1 MSRQINSLTQ
11 RFISTGDRKINGDE
25 ARKLISSAK
34 DGGRVTDKERDALA
48 AALTQHADKFTVD
61 GRKVLEDF
69 LGIAQP
75 GTPAADVAPAAGAG
89 DVLGIFQAAQPAA
102 GQIEPELKAA
112 RLTADG
118 ELPPGT
124 ANLQPLPGYRQ
135 VFLTADGAFAADLN
149 QQGPQTLAAQGD
161 GLFRAAS
168 VIDDFKTNLFTAG
181 GVSLDTKRN
190 VFANLVDTL
199 EHVPAG
205 GQPPQGMDAV
215 QANQIRSSSAT
226 VLHELITSLGNSGD
240 ELALKKQA
248 FERYA
253 GLARAETSPLLRES
267 MIFNANLSKDK
278 LTSEMQSEVNTLMRE
293 LAPLEP
299 PYEKWF
305 ANSNNVVNIDVAVG
319 GGFAG
324 QEKIWARHGF
334 KADPQDPK
342 VYVKKTKN
350 RDGVE
355 TEFRIRKRV
364 EYGGD
369 IFKNIDDPKTHMV
382 VYSGHADWGRSVRSS
397 LDRSRATGDGDG
409 KVVFLGLCAGKGELN
424 MIRDKFPEAQT
435 ITTYNSSY
443 FGPDE
448 ANMTW
453 SEDEDAL
460 MTMVDQISERR
471 PWTTIAREVRDEVIQ
486 PNAAY
491 HAMDN
496 NYLFPCDTMLRRRVL
511 DRDHDGQAD
520 IFDKHVE
527 FNTFN
532 VKEDTSREFTPQ
544 PPTHSPDALAGIKP
558 HMGAQTINRL
568 CLYGELTEPRND
580 TGKVVPGGYYEPKPG
595 DNAVIKFERTTLEN
609 GPGYIMKVSSN
620 YAHMSEECLRAV
632 SMFEFNSYMAQT
644 DARWPLND
652 VDTKLHGLILAA
664 HSLETDS
671 GYRDSEVWKQ
681 LLSAYNFPPDINL
694 RDVQRIKEEGEG
706 AGHHYSGSKQAVKLL
721 RTALGPERLNAISL
735 ANVGHL

>member
-1 MSRQINSLTQ
+1 MIDPNRYPRL
-11 RFISTGDRKINGDE
+11 
-25 ARKLISSAK
+25 ARI
-34 DGGRVTDKERDALA
+34 E
-48 AALTQHADKFTVD
+48 
-61 GRKVLEDF
+61 
-69 LGIAQP
+69 
-75 GTPAADVAPAAGAG
+75 TPA
-89 DVLGIFQAAQPAA
+89 
-102 GQIEPELKAA
+102 
-112 RLTADG
+112 
-118 ELPPGT
+118 
-124 ANLQPLPGYRQ
+124 
-135 VFLTADGAFAADLN
+135 DL
-149 QQGPQTLAAQGD
+149 
-161 GLFRAAS
+161 R
-168 VIDDFKTNLFTAG
+168 
-181 GVSLDTKRN
+181 
-190 VFANLVDTL
+190 
-199 EHVPAG
+199 
-205 GQPPQGMDAV
+205 
-215 QANQIRSSSAT
+215 
-226 VLHELITSLGNSGD
+226 
-240 ELALKKQA
+240 
-248 FERYA
+248 
-253 GLARAETSPLLRES
+253 
-267 MIFNANLSKDK
+267 
-278 LTSEMQSEVNTLMRE
+278 
-293 LAPLEP
+293 
-299 PYEKWF
+299 
-305 ANSNNVVNIDVAVG
+305 
-319 GGFAG
+319 
-324 QEKIWARHGF
+324 
-334 KADPQDPK
+334 
-342 VYVKKTKN
+342 
-350 RDGVE
+350 
-355 TEFRIRKRV
+355 
-364 EYGGD
+364 
-369 IFKNIDDPKTHMV
+369 
-382 VYSGHADWGRSVRSS
+382 
-397 LDRSRATGDGDG
+397 
-409 KVVFLGLCAGKGELN
+409 C
-424 MIRDKFPEAQT
+424 FPE
-435 ITTYNSSY
+435 
-443 FGPDE
+443 
-448 ANMTW
+448 
-453 SEDEDAL
+453 SELGD
-460 MTMVDQISERR
+460 
-471 PWTTIAREVRDEVIQ
+471 IAREVRDEVIQ